1 MIEKAS
7 WSLIGMT
14 LDEAAEALRVDSK
27 TLRAL
32 IKQGDFPA
40 RKVGKGYRIDP
51 EAVKRWLAEKPA
63 KAEAEDEE

>member
-1 MIEKAS
+1 MVEQAS
-7 WSLIGMT
+7 WPLIGMT

-27 TLRAL
+27 TLRGL

-63 KAEAEDEE
+63 TAETEDDE

>member
-1 MIEKAS
+1 MVEYPS
-7 WSLIGMT
+7 WPLIGMT
-14 LDEAAEALRVDSK
+14 LDETAEALRVDSK
-27 TLRAL
+27 TLRGL

-63 KAEAEDEE
+63 KAEDEE